1 MTETRPLGRSGGNTS
16 SRRNPQLSSRKWG
29 SQTVSGSH
37 LSFRSHRQSTT
48 GRKPSRLPLRHRR
61 AQSARAIPP
70 NRSATLE
77 PERSNTPPIP
87 PGSLVRSRNASSLGG
102 LTDTDKKMLQHTPF
116 PPMRPYQGAAISEW
130 TCVREYGDGEYVR
143 NNYGKATRR
152 TWGGDP
158 VRTPPHCFAQAVEL
172 ELGPGALIGAWWC
185 AVEPAAGDAV
195 VRAPRQPGQPD
206 PPARLIGTA
215 HSRFPL

>member
-1 MTETRPLGRSGGNTS
+1 MPGDAASQRTLPLGRS
-16 SRRNPQLSSRKWG
+16 
-29 SQTVSGSH
+29 
-37 LSFRSHRQSTT
+37 
-48 GRKPSRLPLRHRR
+48 
-61 AQSARAIPP
+61 
-70 NRSATLE
+70 
-77 PERSNTPPIP
+77 SNTPPIP

-143 NNYGKATRR
+143 NKYGKATRR

-158 VRTPPHCFAQAVEL
+158 VRTRAPLFCTGCK
-172 ELGPGALIGAWWC
+172 LGPEREVLIDAWFC

-195 VRAPRQPGQPD
+195 VRAPRQPGQPG
-206 PPARLIGTA
+206 PPACLIGTA

>member
-1 MTETRPLGRSGGNTS
+1 M
-16 SRRNPQLSSRKWG
+16 
-29 SQTVSGSH
+29 
-37 LSFRSHRQSTT
+37 
-48 GRKPSRLPLRHRR
+48 RHRR

-130 TCVREYGDGEYVR
+130 TGVREYGDGDYVR

-158 VRTPPHCFAQAVEL
+158 VRTRAPLFCTGCK
-172 ELGPGALIGAWWC
+172 LGPEREVLIDAWF
-185 AVEPAAGDAV
+185 
-195 VRAPRQPGQPD
+195 VRGVQWSPRQATPWFERFANRNSPTL
-206 PPARLIGTA
+206 PPA
-215 HSRFPL
+215 